1 MALYFFDFH
10 DHENSF
16 ADEEAA
22 EFADIKAVSEEA
34 LRALCEIVA
43 DQPQRYADQ
52 MPRMTVR
59 DSTGKA
65 VLAVT
70 LTASTTWLGGEQPT
84 SIAA

>member
-10 DHENSF
+10 DHDNSF
-16 ADEEAA
+16 TDDEAA

-43 DQPQRYADQ
+43 DQPHRYADQ

-59 DSTGKA
+59 DGTGKA

-70 LTASTTWLGGEQPT
+70 LTASTTWLKDETPAG
-84 SIAA
+84 IAA